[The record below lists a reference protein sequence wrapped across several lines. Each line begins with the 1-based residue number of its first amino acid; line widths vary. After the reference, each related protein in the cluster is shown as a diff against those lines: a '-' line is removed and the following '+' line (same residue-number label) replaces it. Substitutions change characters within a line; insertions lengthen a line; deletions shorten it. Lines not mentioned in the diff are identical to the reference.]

1 MKITIKFG
9 QGDEEA
15 REASKVLSTLVVEH
29 GLTRRKDL
37 EETIGE
43 VIVTNKE
50 ED

>member
-1 MKITIKFG
+1 MKITIEFG

-15 REASKVLSTLVVEH
+15 REASKVLSNLVMEY
-29 GLTRRKDL
+29 GFTRRKDL

-43 VIVTNKE
+43 VIVTTE